1 MLHGFPGPHSFGGSR
16 LPASH
21 SAYFLAVQSAD
32 RATPGNQPQFDST
45 ETPARRTRNRRGPRR
60 RWRPCRS
67 VARPV
72 AGPDRDRA
80 GVDIAVVDVP
90 AFLAGVSRSAAAE
103 FGHAPLKRDR
113 GRQANRPCGMCGSR
127 NVGRGGRLA
136 IISPATKRLTS
147 P

>member
-1 MLHGFPGPHSFGGSR
+1 MLHGFPGSHSFGGSR

-45 ETPARRTRNRRGPRR
+45 ETPARRTRNRRGTRR

-67 VARPV
+67 VARPAPIPDRNRNATPTDPHHEV

-103 FGHAPLKRDR
+103 FGHAPLKR
-113 GRQANRPCGMCGSR
+113 
-127 NVGRGGRLA
+127 
-136 IISPATKRLTS
+136 
-147 P
+147 